1 MPDTVHSLSTAGLGP
16 KRQIQYWSDAL
27 TDLCG
32 QFSVDPLEAST
43 LEARINYTTVSK
55 LKLCQIEASQHRI
68 AHAASASHTSEHPY
82 VKILFQT
89 YGISY
94 FEQNGCQIQIKPG
107 DCLAYDVSCPHTI
120 ISPALTRHEVVI
132 VPKELLRERGFNFGK
147 MSACK
152 LSALTGTGRIAHDFV
167 HAAFG
172 EAAKLSANS
181 AAAVAESLI
190 DLLLLPLREA
200 DKAFDRVGPE
210 AMYVRAQAF
219 IREHLRDPDLCI
231 DQISASLGCTKRY
244 LHMLFSERGLTV
256 SDYIW
261 RSIAARSSRRM
272 GARRSL
278 MLRSLGDSRVRRIS
292 AARSGNA
299 SVSPPRPFTR
309 GTAACFLTPSDRLI
323 SLKGYSGRRRVSV
336 YCHVYRSAHGNCRF
350 AARPSISGRAFP
362 FQSIPAGAC
371 QLWRGAFRPGLERS
385 R

>member
-32 QFSVDPLEAST
+32 QFAVDPLEASS

-68 AHAASASHTSEHPY
+68 AHAVSASHNSEHPY

-167 HAAFG
+167 HAAR
-172 EAAKLSANS
+172 
-181 AAAVAESLI
+181 
-190 DLLLLPLREA
+190 P
-200 DKAFDRVGPE
+200 P
-210 AMYVRAQAF
+210 
-219 IREHLRDPDLCI
+219 
-231 DQISASLGCTKRY
+231 
-244 LHMLFSERGLTV
+244 
-256 SDYIW
+256 
-261 RSIAARSSRRM
+261 SSQPT
-272 GARRSL
+272 ARRAL
-278 MLRSLGDSRVRRIS
+278 PNR
-292 AARSGNA
+292 
-299 SVSPPRPFTR
+299 
-309 GTAACFLTPSDRLI
+309 
-323 SLKGYSGRRRVSV
+323 
-336 YCHVYRSAHGNCRF
+336 
-350 AARPSISGRAFP
+350 
-362 FQSIPAGAC
+362 
-371 QLWRGAFRPGLERS
+371 
-385 R
+385 